1 MQPHFKV
8 SREVKLKVEA
18 CGRSVDHLHHD
29 HASPRELIGPGDRP
43 VSWSDPSRSVLFIPC
58 SLATGGDILAAT
70 IDTYSD
76 GSSPVPKGF
85 GRIVFPRLPRAA
97 SSSSLTTLAVFRAP
111 PMITPSPN

>member
-85 GRIVFPRLPRAA
+85 GRIVFPLSEFASIFISFSGTGRWRAGDNK
-97 SSSSLTTLAVFRAP
+97 P
-111 PMITPSPN
+111 